1 MADLVATLAEV
12 PLFSRLAPRDRRRL
26 AERMKPRSWSEGETV
41 IEEGRGGAGFW
52 VVESGNATVSIK
64 GQIVASLGPGDH
76 FGEIALLDDGPRSAT
91 VTAATDLRCNGI
103 VAWEFG
109 PFLQEHPEVAFPML
123 RASPRGCATPRSDRS
138 SELRRAGHRRRTT
151 AIESRR

>member
-1 MADLVATLAEV
+1 MIGEMADLAASLAEV
-12 PLFSRLAPRDRRRL
+12 PLFSRLAPRDRERL
-26 AERMKPRSWSEGETV
+26 AERMKPRSWGEGETV

-64 GQIVASLGPGDH
+64 GQMVASLGPGDH

-123 RASPRGCATPRSDRS
+123 QSLAAR
-138 SELRRAGHRRRTT
+138 LRDAEVRP
-151 AIESRR
+151 EE

>member
-1 MADLVATLAEV
+1 MIGAMADLAQTLADV
-12 PLFSRLAPRDRRRL
+12 PLFSRLEKRDRERL
-26 AERMKPRSWSEGETV
+26 AGRMKRRSWSEGETV

-52 VVESGNATVSIK
+52 VVESGNATVSIR
-64 GQIVASLGPGDH
+64 GEAVRGLGPGDH

-109 PFLQEHPEVAFPML
+109 PFVQEHPDVAWAML
-123 RASPRGCATPRSDRS
+123 QSLAAM
-138 SELRRAGHRRRTT
+138 LRRAEARPDV
-151 AIESRR
+151 

>member
-1 MADLVATLAEV
+1 MADLAEKLAGV
-12 PLFSRLAPRDRRRL
+12 PLFSRLAKRDRERL
-26 AERMKPRSWSEGETV
+26 AERMKPRSWSEGDIV

-52 VVESGNATVSIK
+52 VVESGNATVSVR
-64 GQIVASLGPGDH
+64 GRMVASLGPGDH

-109 PFLQEHPEVAFPML
+109 PFLQEHPEVAWPMMQSL
-123 RASPRGCATPRSDRS
+123 AAMVRSI
-138 SELRRAGHRRRTT
+138 ERRTN
-151 AIESRR
+151 ED

>member
-1 MADLVATLAEV
+1 MADLAEKLAGV
-12 PLFSRLAPRDRRRL
+12 PLFSRLAKRDRERL
-26 AERMKPRSWSEGETV
+26 AERMKPRSWSEGDTV

-52 VVESGNATVSIK
+52 VVESGNATVSVR
-64 GQIVASLGPGDH
+64 GRMVASLGPGDH

-109 PFLQEHPEVAFPML
+109 PFLQEHPEVAWPMMQSL
-123 RASPRGCATPRSDRS
+123 AAMVRS
-138 SELRRAGHRRRTT
+138 
-151 AIESRR
+151 IESRTNED

>member
-1 MADLVATLAEV
+1 MIGAMADLAETLADV
-12 PLFSRLAPRDRRRL
+12 PLFSRLERRDRERL
-26 AERMKPRSWSEGETV
+26 AERMKQRSWNEGETV

-52 VVESGNATVSIK
+52 VIESGNATVSIR
-64 GQIVASLGPGDH
+64 GEVVRGLGPGDH

-109 PFLQEHPEVAFPML
+109 PFVQEQPAVAWAMLQSLAAM
-123 RASPRGCATPRSDRS
+123 
-138 SELRRAGHRRRTT
+138 LRRAETRP
-151 AIESRR
+151 EV